1 MEDVVGILM
10 RHSEEGETSE
20 RRAGGQMKGL
30 LLKVSSVG
38 NALGWL
44 EWYWGGERG
53 FFRPCP
59 YQLSWGS
66 HFFSSCYS
74 LAARVYIRLVRRPRP
89 QVLATE
95 YPAAK
100 VSKAG

>member
-1 MEDVVGILM
+1 MEDMVGILM
-10 RHSEEGETSE
+10 RHSEEGETPE

-30 LLKVSSVG
+30 LLKVSSSGDACGVG
-38 NALGWL
+38 EWALQTLPLPALLGKPAL
-44 EWYWGGERG
+44 LILLTHS
-53 FFRPCP
+53 P
-59 YQLSWGS
+59 
-66 HFFSSCYS
+66 
-74 LAARVYIRLVRRPRP
+74 AARICVRLVRRPRP